1 MTYNIYNRYRQAA
14 AMLCMAA
21 AMPVFAHQAHS
32 TYQTYQA
39 DSPHQTSQAHS
50 TALGLNLADVSL
62 KRNAGLMT
70 VGMDLDLGSFDLDGN
85 RAAVFAPVLVNGT
98 DTLVLQPVG
107 LYSRTRW
114 YQYLRS
120 GEKPLGGEN
129 ETTIRWSE
137 RPATMAYAQT
147 VPYADWMNGS
157 QLYLRRSDY
166 GCCRK
171 LIDEQ
176 YAPLM
181 GYRELKYSPM
191 FRYVRPAADATK
203 TRELSGRAFVDFVVN
218 RTEINPTYRNN
229 RVELGKIIATIDSV
243 RNDKDVTVKRI
254 TIKGFASPEGS
265 YENNT
270 RLAKGRTEALKQYVR
285 KLYSFSNDFISTAY
299 EPEDWAGLR
308 DYVEKSDMT
317 NRAELLA
324 IIDDSTLEPDTKD
337 WRMKLRFPEQY
348 AFLLREVYPGLR
360 HSDYTIEY
368 TIRSFTDVDEIR
380 QLMATAPQKLSL
392 NEMFLLAQ
400 SYEPGSK
407 EYNEVFETAVR
418 MYPTDEVANLNAANS
433 AMSRGDLAT
442 AAKYLEKSGTGDE
455 ATYARGVLAAL
466 QGDNAAAVQQ
476 FSQVEERLPEAK
488 EALQTVREIMKYAE

>member
-1 MTYNIYNRYRQAA
+1 
-14 AMLCMAA
+14 MLIMAA
-21 AMPVFAHQAHS
+21 ALPISAHQ
-32 TYQTYQA
+32 TYQTYQPHPTQAA
-39 DSPHQTSQAHS
+39 D
-50 TALGLNLADVSL
+50 ALGLNVTDASL

-70 VGMDLDLGSFDLDGN
+70 VDMNLGLADFDLDGN

-120 GEKPLGGEN
+120 GEKPLGGEG

-137 RPATMAYAQT
+137 RPATMAYTQT
-147 VPYADWMNGS
+147 IPYADWMNGS

-176 YAPLM
+176 YTPLT
-181 GYRELKYSPM
+181 GYRELKYSPV

-229 RVELGKIIATIDSV
+229 RVELGKITATIDSV
-243 RNDKDVTVKRI
+243 RSDKDVTVKRI

-308 DYVEKSDMT
+308 DYVEKSDMA

-400 SYEPGSK
+400 SLEPGSE

-418 MYPTDEVANLNAANS
+418 MYPNDEVANLNAANAAMQRNDFANAERYLSKAGTS
-433 AMSRGDLAT
+433 A
-442 AAKYLEKSGTGDE
+442 EV
-455 ATYARGVLAAL
+455 TYAKGVLAASK
-466 QGDNAAAVQQ
+466 GDYAAAAQL
-476 FSQVEERLPEAK
+476 FSQVEDEVPEAK
-488 EALQTVREIMKYAE
+488 AALATVKEMLNQ